1 MKSCGAQ
8 TFRVF
13 VYRRR
18 PFCDLSLSDGH
29 TDRFKS
35 TVLFTFTLFSSI
47 ICGPHRVG
55 PKPLTQTLKGQS
67 TFQHSEC
74 VRSDLVEEKWP
85 KWPVYQQSTKTQK
98 TPKKLEFCRKCRF
111 TKCTDEHISWLHYFF
126 TMTCPPREENRTNLR
141 EKSEKLH
148 TVFKSLS
155 SMQVMSPAGAT
166 SQRSKLKQGF
176 SPKFLK
182 YKRFAASSV
191 LACALILMEAAAWP
205 LSFQVLLTRVHKI
218 QLWTI

>member
-29 TDRFKS
+29 ADRFKS

-55 PKPLTQTLKGQS
+55 PKPLIQTLKGQS

-85 KWPVYQQSTKTQK
+85 KWPVSQQSTKTQK
-98 TPKKLEFCRKCRF
+98 TLQKMLFYKMHWRAHDFIISSQWHVLPAKKTEQIYEKRAKNYTLCSNLCPACR
-111 TKCTDEHISWLHYFF
+111 SWLRLE
-126 TMTCPPREENRTNLR
+126 PRLR
-141 EKSEKLH
+141 G
-148 TVFKSLS
+148 
-155 SMQVMSPAGAT
+155 QN
-166 SQRSKLKQGF
+166 
-176 SPKFLK
+176 
-182 YKRFAASSV
+182 
-191 LACALILMEAAAWP
+191 
-205 LSFQVLLTRVHKI
+205 
-218 QLWTI
+218 

>member
-1 MKSCGAQ
+1 ML
-8 TFRVF
+8 RPLVF

-155 SMQVMSPAGAT
+155 SMQAMSPAGAT
-166 SQRSKLKQGF
+166 SQRSKKSSCGPFKHLH
-176 SPKFLK
+176 L
-182 YKRFAASSV
+182 YLLLAASCTSCSQTQEAKAAFV
-191 LACALILMEAAAWP
+191 THESHELA
-205 LSFQVLLTRVHKI
+205 LSFSFHK
-218 QLWTI
+218 